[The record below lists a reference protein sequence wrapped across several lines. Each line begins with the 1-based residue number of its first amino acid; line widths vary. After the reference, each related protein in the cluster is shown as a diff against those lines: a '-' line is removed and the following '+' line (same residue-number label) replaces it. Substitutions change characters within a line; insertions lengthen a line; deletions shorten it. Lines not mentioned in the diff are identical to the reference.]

1 MWCVCV
7 WVSFFFSFLLKES
20 GCPLFLDDFFSRQK
34 IREIIEYFIEYLD
47 KGRRGVLFFRDES
60 NKSRL
65 SL

>member
-1 MWCVCV
+1 MVCV
-7 WVSFFFSFLLKES
+7 GGGFFFFLFFVEREWLSSFFRRLLLGTKNT
-20 GCPLFLDDFFSRQK
+20 
-34 IREIIEYFIEYLD
+34 REIIEYFIEYLD

>member
-1 MWCVCV
+1 MVCV
-7 WVSFFFSFLLKES
+7 GGGFFFFLFFVEREWLSSFFRRLLLETKNT
-20 GCPLFLDDFFSRQK
+20 
-34 IREIIEYFIEYLD
+34 REIIEYFIEYLD